1 MLNGMGLSVGRDWP
15 DHVWQRRKLRL
26 PWRRK
31 GHKMRLQH
39 ILFQWSEKCFP
50 SVCVKSRERRNWII
64 LCCQLSY
71 TRLATLYCWLLLETD
86 ASYLR
91 IKWGFT
97 CWCKLWFSSQSNYQ
111 VIQIICSSQTV
122 FHTKKKGTVWCN
134 PALSVHFFHVEL
146 KAWAPFSVSALL
158 GQVLYSQYSYPSWF
172 ESRKSHFEMCWPTHY
187 PKQSKLGYTL

>member
-1 MLNGMGLSVGRDWP
+1 MEGEGQPSQSKDSVWRFMLNGMGLSVGRDWP

-39 ILFQWSEKCFP
+39 ILFQWSERCFP

-71 TRLATLYCWLLLETD
+71 MRLATLYCWLLLETD

-122 FHTKKKGTVWCN
+122 FHTKKKE
-134 PALSVHFFHVEL
+134 LSDVTQHCLFI
-146 KAWAPFSVSALL
+146 FSM
-158 GQVLYSQYSYPSWF
+158 WN
-172 ESRKSHFEMCWPTHY
+172 
-187 PKQSKLGYTL
+187 SKLELHSPFLPY